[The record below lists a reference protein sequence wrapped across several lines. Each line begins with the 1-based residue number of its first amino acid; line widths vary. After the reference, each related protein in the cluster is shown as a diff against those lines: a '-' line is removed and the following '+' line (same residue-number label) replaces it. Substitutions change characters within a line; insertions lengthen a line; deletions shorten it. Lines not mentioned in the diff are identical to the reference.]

1 MKSPIVEKVVAAMV
15 IVAFGLLI
23 LGVTAVIL
31 GLIARLLVLVWP

>member
-1 MKSPIVEKVVAAMV
+1 MKSPIVEKVVAATV

-23 LGVTAVIL
+23 LGVAAVIL